1 MATRHSIRRRSIWG
15 FMATLVFT
23 LLLGGGAQAGVVWC
37 VKDPIFVID
46 GRVAQVQDLV
56 PVQNANAPLHFQLR
70 VAKGS
75 VVSWHL
81 PEGETLLGSVTIVVD
96 DDVSRDAPRLS
107 VQGEG
112 KQFPMRLIVS
122 GSGLRGP
129 SYEVQ
134 GTSRGLTVGLRLVAL
149 PRLVALSVEAR
160 DDE

>member
-1 MATRHSIRRRSIWG
+1 MATRRSILG
-15 FMATLVFT
+15 LLATLVFT
-23 LLLGGGAQAGVVWC
+23 ALLGGAAQAGVVWC

-56 PVQNANAPLHFQLR
+56 PLENANAPLHFQLR

-75 VVSWHL
+75 VVSWRL

-107 VQGEG
+107 VRGEG
-112 KQFPMRLIVS
+112 PQFPMRLVVS
-122 GSGLRGP
+122 GNGLRGP

-134 GTSRGLTVGLRLVAL
+134 GTSRGLTVALRLVAL
-149 PRLVALSVEAR
+149 SQDHGR
-160 DDE
+160 